1 MERRI
6 TMGFKALVNTQYFRE
21 AAIDFRN
28 NGGVYTRA
36 PVGSRDYREY
46 WEEQDK
52 RCMEGYKVGDMWIP
66 GRMYDW
72 LNFTPISR
80 VPEHQMLKAIEERKN
95 RKGKISK
102 TDLDKVM
109 EFPAFWEIGWEWW
122 MTKHIAWHGGAFDTS
137 HQRVV
142 SPGNKHICCLKT
154 RGAGFSFME
163 ACDAKFNFKHYPGS
177 KSYFFAG
184 LEDFLIKDGILNKVQ
199 PMLDFI
205 NDNCE
210 WWKQNRMY
218 RSTLMHQRASFKDSK
233 GMERGT
239 FSEIIGQV
247 VDDANK
253 TRGKR
258 GKKITFEEAGS
269 FKNLKKALAISLG
282 SIREGSL
289 YVGQASVFGTGGEE
303 GPSIEGLEDIW
314 SQPWIYDMVEFVNVW
329 DEDAMH
335 TTCGYFVPHYMA
347 DSVFMDAEGNVDKQ
361 AAVKHND
368 KQREKYNKAR
378 DFKELD
384 RFKAEYPRNPQ
395 EALKRISGNPFRTG
409 LIDKTIRKL
418 ETDEYYAGTLRYGMY
433 TSQRDAHGFPVFEI
447 KPISEARPIQTYPH
461 NHLKDEALYGCVTI
475 DEPPWRTKEGTIPVG
490 MYTVVL
496 DSYALDDAEDVSSLF
511 SAHVFKNYNEYDNA
525 GADLPQ
531 AWFEGRPESLLT
543 AYDQILWMAEAY
555 NADIQGEIAG
565 GGQAFV
571 NHAKMKGLEHRLKKE
586 PSSASA
592 KDIESRQNSYFMNMT
607 TDRKRVGLTYL
618 IDWHKAPRGINLDGT
633 VVTNVERIKNIRALK
648 ELRYF
653 DGKKNADAI
662 SAWIVYMFERK
673 QEVIDA
679 MATVTDTPDDFWDR
693 EFFQESDLSEMIE
706 AY

>member
-1 MERRI
+1 
-6 TMGFKALVNTQYFRE
+6 MGWNQLVNTQYFRE
-21 AAIDFRN
+21 AALDFRRN
-28 NGGVYTRA
+28 QGAYTRA
-36 PVGSRDYREY
+36 PVGSRDYRLY

-52 RCMEGYKVGDMWIP
+52 RCMEGYSVGGLWIP

-80 VPEHQMLKAIEERKN
+80 VPEEQMMRAINERKN
-95 RKGKISK
+95 NKGKISK

-109 EFPAFWEIGWEWW
+109 EFPAFWEIGYEWW
-122 MTKHIAWHGGAFDTS
+122 MTKYIAWHGGAFDTS
-137 HQRVV
+137 HQRVI
-142 SPGNKHICCLKT
+142 SPGNKHISCLKT

-163 ACDAKFNFKHYPGS
+163 ASDAKFNFIHYPGS
-177 KSYFFAG
+177 KSYFFAS

-205 NDNCE
+205 NDHCD
-210 WWKQNRMY
+210 WWKQNRMF
-218 RSTLMHQRASFKDSK
+218 RSTLMHQRASFKDGK
-233 GMERGT
+233 GIERGT

-247 VDDANK
+247 VDDPNK

-258 GKKITFEEAGS
+258 GKKLTFEESGS

-335 TTCGYFVPHYMA
+335 TTCGYFVPHFMA
-347 DSVFMDAEGNVDKQ
+347 DSIFMDKDGNVDRE
-361 AAVKHND
+361 AAIAVND
-368 KQREKYNKAR
+368 KKRKKLERAR

-384 RFKAEYPRNPQ
+384 RFKAEYPRTPQ

-418 ETDEYYAGTLRYGMY
+418 ETDEEYAGTLRYGMF
-433 TSQRDAHGFPVFEI
+433 TSQRDAKGLPVFEFMP
-447 KPISEARPIQTYPH
+447 KQQARPIEDYPH
-461 NHLKDEALYGCVTI
+461 THLRDADLYGCVTI
-475 DEPPWRTKEGTIPVG
+475 DEQPYRTADGTTPPG
-490 MYTVVL
+490 MYTLVL
-496 DSYALDDAEDVSSLF
+496 DSYAIDDAEDTSSLF
-511 SAHVFKNYNEYDNA
+511 SAQVFKNYNMYDNTN
-525 GADLPQ
+525 ADLPA
-531 AWFEGRPESLLT
+531 AWFEGRPENLTT
-543 AYDQILWMAEAY
+543 AYAQIIWLAEYY
-555 NADIQGEIAG
+555 NAEIQGEIGG

-571 NHAKMKGLEHRLKKE
+571 NHAKTNNAEHRLKME
-586 PSSASA
+586 PESASA
-592 KDIESRQNSYFMNMT
+592 KEIEGRKNSYFMNMT
-607 TDRKRVGLTYL
+607 TDRKRIGLTYL
-618 IDWHKAPRGINLDGT
+618 IDWHKSPRGIDITGT
-633 VVTNVERIKNIRALK
+633 IVTNIERIKNIRMLK
-648 ELRYF
+648 EFRKF
-653 DGKKNADAI
+653 DGKKNADGI
-662 SAWIVYMFERK
+662 SACIVYMFERK

-679 MATVTDTPDDFWDR
+679 MAKVEGEQPHDFWDR
-693 EFFQESDLSEMIE
+693 EFFQEQDIPDMIE